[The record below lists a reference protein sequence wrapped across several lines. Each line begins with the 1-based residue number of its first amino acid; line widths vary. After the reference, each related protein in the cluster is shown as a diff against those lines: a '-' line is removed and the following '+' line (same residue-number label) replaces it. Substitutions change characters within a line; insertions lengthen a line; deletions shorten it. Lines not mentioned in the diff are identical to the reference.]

1 MRTTGKLLI
10 VVSLAVMCA
19 IAVSAQSARGLYVA
33 YKPKQPGKVV
43 KTPKK
48 TPKVNSRVGKKP
60 GKTPAASPAE
70 TSEAAAPP
78 TGLPGTRVTI
88 ELMRDGES
96 SNVDSNY
103 RFRSGDRIRLRLQTN
118 FEGYVSLVNVGSSG
132 KVQTLY
138 PGDGIPRLVY
148 PSRDFLVP
156 ESGTWILFDDTP
168 GVELLTVVMS
178 SKPLGRSTDGYGE
191 IRKANSRDL
200 TLEYTGDSVYAV
212 YPEEGISSAV
222 GFTMKLIHGR

>member
-1 MRTTGKLLI
+1 MTI
-10 VVSLAVMCA
+10 VSLAVMCA
-19 IAVSAQSARGLYVA
+19 IAVSAQSARGLYVG
-33 YKPKQPGKVV
+33 YKPKSAKVV

-48 TPKVNSRVGKKP
+48 TPRVSSRVGKKP
-60 GKTPAASPAE
+60 RKVPAPPPAE
-70 TSEAAAPP
+70 TAAVPA
-78 TGLPGTRVTI
+78 TGLPGTKVTI
-88 ELMRDGES
+88 ELMRNGES
-96 SNVDSNY
+96 SDVDSNY

-156 ESGTWILFDDTP
+156 ESGAWILFDDTP

-178 SKPLGRSTDGYGE
+178 NKPLGRSPDGYGE